1 MVEPSQAITLES
13 LHDAV
18 SNVLASDL
26 QAYED
31 GGEYDGFAI
40 GGRYARGA
48 EPNIAIEQAFLNAAG
63 AAGIPV
69 GAPCAHGQYGEL
81 IALLHDLE
89 LDRLQIFRCLV
100 VARDTDPLR
109 NPDSFEHYTG
119 DASQL
124 IPVPTNYWVSGEN
137 EGRQKASPFMTQTE
151 LDNLKAEFPDRLVV
165 VVDAHH

>member
-1 MVEPSQAITLES
+1 MDYPLLVMVEPSQAITLES

-81 IALLHDLE
+81 ITLLHDLE
-89 LDRLQIFRCLV
+89 LDRLRKDHTDRASKNCACYGKWHRRCEMPRSAV
-100 VARDTDPLR
+100 WDKPRRAHCCPPSTAGAISHERTSECSRASYPRPAKSVA
-109 NPDSFEHYTG
+109 
-119 DASQL
+119 
-124 IPVPTNYWVSGEN
+124 
-137 EGRQKASPFMTQTE
+137 
-151 LDNLKAEFPDRLVV
+151 
-165 VVDAHH
+165 